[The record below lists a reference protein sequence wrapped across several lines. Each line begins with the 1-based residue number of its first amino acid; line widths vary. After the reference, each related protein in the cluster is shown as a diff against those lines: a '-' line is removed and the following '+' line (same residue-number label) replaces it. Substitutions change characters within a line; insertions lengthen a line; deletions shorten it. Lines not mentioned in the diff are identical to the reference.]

1 MYIHS
6 CTIDA
11 MKWRLGATES
21 VQFPDSDASTKS
33 VSLVHYFL
41 TRRHAVSRLP
51 QKNRSMAHVFKNYNI
66 SATCFLHD
74 EYYLITELRNPYVFF
89 IFPPW
94 LLDLAAVPRLRPL
107 LRIDQM
113 FLIIGKCL
121 IRPADDWSCRTA
133 LLKEPLS
140 LCKCSD
146 TIRGTKQTEQ

>member
-1 MYIHS
+1 
-6 CTIDA
+6 

-51 QKNRSMAHVFKNYNI
+51 QKKQKYGTLCLKITIYQPHVFCTMNMTYRVEKSNM
-66 SATCFLHD
+66 
-74 EYYLITELRNPYVFF
+74 FF
-89 IFPPW
+89 SFSLPW
-94 LLDLAAVPRLRPL
+94 LLDLAAVLRLRPL